1 MMPPPPTPSSIPRR
15 RPSRF
20 DSATPPASRHSLTHS
35 HTVKTLEIT
44 AFCALATSCIC
55 FAAIV
60 LGVPVPTQAIAA
72 IWFAALLI
80 ATAVAALA
88 WHRHVEIPLQKLSC
102 LITLAQQQNDKNTPF
117 LEIKNLEHLQN
128 ALQTLLQNA
137 QQDAADTS
145 VIAEMSHEIR
155 TPLNGI
161 IGFISNLNDT
171 QLSQQQRQFIKI
183 ISSSAHALL
192 HVINQVLDYS
202 KLNAGSLELENVA
215 FDLHALAQDRIAIA
229 AQLAKGKGLKV
240 YLVFPQDTDTP
251 TIVRGDPNRLR
262 QVLDNLL
269 SNAVK
274 FTPAGEVCL
283 EITLSHT
290 DSGTLAAA
298 FSVRD
303 TGIGIPQQTIPNLFR
318 PYRQADPSIARNY
331 GGTGLGLCISHS
343 LVKLMGGN
351 LNLRSAK
358 GEGSTFFFSLLLE
371 PARPEEQVRLPGPFS
386 IRLPKAELRKH
397 RALLVD
403 DTPTNLFLLETV
415 CQNAG
420 LPYRTATNG
429 QEAVDLCILHKF
441 DIIFM
446 DIQMPVMDGYTAI
459 RKIRELP
466 NTATAHIVA
475 LTASAFQDD
484 VDRAL
489 GAGSTE
495 FIPKPFEKNQLLLS
509 IADALAIT
517 PEKILEPQHD
527 SPTQPDDDTI
537 RHIHE
542 FMREQYQ
549 LSLGEIKLTLAQ
561 TVTDWRPLLDD
572 LHAHVRA
579 NNREQAQAILHKL
592 KGQLASIGLHDFAQT
607 AALLNDTLRQDDAEP
622 ITTQVDDFIRSLSR
636 IFRTLEQDVT
646 LVDQQ
651 A

>member
-1 MMPPPPTPSSIPRR
+1 
-15 RPSRF
+15 
-20 DSATPPASRHSLTHS
+20 
-35 HTVKTLEIT
+35 
-44 AFCALATSCIC
+44 
-55 FAAIV
+55 
-60 LGVPVPTQAIAA
+60 
-72 IWFAALLI
+72 
-80 ATAVAALA
+80 
-88 WHRHVEIPLQKLSC
+88 
-102 LITLAQQQNDKNTPF
+102 
-117 LEIKNLEHLQN
+117 
-128 ALQTLLQNA
+128 
-137 QQDAADTS
+137 
-145 VIAEMSHEIR
+145 
-155 TPLNGI
+155 
-161 IGFISNLNDT
+161 
-171 QLSQQQRQFIKI
+171 
-183 ISSSAHALL
+183 
-192 HVINQVLDYS
+192 
-202 KLNAGSLELENVA
+202 
-215 FDLHALAQDRIAIA
+215 
-229 AQLAKGKGLKV
+229 
-240 YLVFPQDTDTP
+240 
-251 TIVRGDPNRLR
+251 
-262 QVLDNLL
+262 
-269 SNAVK
+269 
-274 FTPAGEVCL
+274 
-283 EITLSHT
+283 
-290 DSGTLAAA
+290 
-298 FSVRD
+298 
-303 TGIGIPQQTIPNLFR
+303 
-318 PYRQADPSIARNY
+318 
-331 GGTGLGLCISHS
+331 
-343 LVKLMGGN
+343 
-351 LNLRSAK
+351 
-358 GEGSTFFFSLLLE
+358 
-371 PARPEEQVRLPGPFS
+371 
-386 IRLPKAELRKH
+386 
-397 RALLVD
+397 
-403 DTPTNLFLLETV
+403 
-415 CQNAG
+415 
-420 LPYRTATNG
+420 
-429 QEAVDLCILHKF
+429 
-441 DIIFM
+441 M